1 MRSILTSFFIEVIRE
16 MSKGYFV
23 GAKKVASG
31 GFLHLL
37 QAPFGAAAAV
47 EHCPN
52 VLFQSGIA
60 AGAVRVRVSW
70 SLGSRPHQLDE
81 LIMHRALNSLI
92 GINRN

>member
-47 EHCPN
+47 EPCPN
-52 VLFQSGIA
+52 VLFQFGVA
-60 AGAVRVRVSW
+60 ARVRVSW

>member
-31 GFLHLL
+31 DFLHLL

-47 EHCPN
+47 EHCH
-52 VLFQSGIA
+52 VLFQSGVA

>member
-47 EHCPN
+47 EHCH
-52 VLFQSGIA
+52 VLFQSGVA

>member
-1 MRSILTSFFIEVIRE
+1 MGSILTSFFIEVIRE
-16 MSKGYFV
+16 CPKAFFV
-23 GAKKVASG
+23 GANKVASG

-37 QAPFGAAAAV
+37 QAPFGAATAV

-52 VLFQSGIA
+52 ILFQSGVA